1 MARGLCK
8 KGKGRYV
15 NFIRKGI
22 ASMRTVAILNT
33 RVKVVV
39 KDPEISMAKEKVLE
53 KEKEKGLEK
62 AKDEVKE
69 KEKVERANATQR

>member
-1 MARGLCK
+1 
-8 KGKGRYV
+8 
-15 NFIRKGI
+15 
-22 ASMRTVAILNT
+22 MRTVAILNM

-62 AKDEVKE
+62 AKVEVKE